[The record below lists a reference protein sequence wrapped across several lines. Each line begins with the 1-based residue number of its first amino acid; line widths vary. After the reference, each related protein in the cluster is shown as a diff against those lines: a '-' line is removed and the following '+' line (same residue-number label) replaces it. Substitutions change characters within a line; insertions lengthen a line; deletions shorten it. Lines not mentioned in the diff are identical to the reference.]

1 MLPLEDK
8 RDSPEEKPVI
18 TVLPARQ
25 KEETTVTEEVKDA
38 LEKTLPKRRKKEAA
52 GDAESVAE
60 TLARLRD
67 GCRKKEKEEGK

>member
-1 MLPLEDK
+1 M
-8 RDSPEEKPVI
+8 
-18 TVLPARQ
+18 A
-25 KEETTVTEEVKDA
+25 EEVKDA